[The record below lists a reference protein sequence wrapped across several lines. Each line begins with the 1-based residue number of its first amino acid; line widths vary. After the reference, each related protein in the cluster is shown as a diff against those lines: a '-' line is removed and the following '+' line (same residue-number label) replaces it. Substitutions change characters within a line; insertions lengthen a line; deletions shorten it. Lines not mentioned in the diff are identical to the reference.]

1 MAENIQL
8 TVSHRWGASRRR
20 GAFFVGIPGLAKHRK
35 SGNVP
40 RVLRLIACSAV
51 PLLCCQCTLFVPAP
65 QPPVLPKEP
74 AYHVHQDRYA
84 ALKPSSARIR
94 IDLGEQKARL
104 LNRHDEVVLE
114 TDISTGKPGNE
125 TPSGTF
131 RISEKIVD
139 KRSNLY
145 GNYLD
150 KKTGT
155 VLGKSWEVV
164 KPPKGAIYEGF
175 SMKYWMRLTNDG
187 VGMHVGYVKVNDP
200 SSFGCIR
207 VPEAIQPLIYEKC
220 LVGTKVM
227 IDPAPP
233 KAEIVETDPPPP
245 RRRSL
250 FQ

>member
-1 MAENIQL
+1 MGRLSQG
-8 TVSHRWGASRRR
+8 GALLCL
-20 GAFFVGIPGLAKHRK
+20 VLGLAKRRK

-40 RVLRLIACSAV
+40 RVFRLIACSTV

-65 QPPVLPKEP
+65 PIAVPPKEP

-84 ALKPSSARIR
+84 ALKPSYARIR

-150 KKTGT
+150 KETGT

-207 VPEAIQPLIYEKC
+207 VPEAVQPLIYEKC
-220 LVGTKVM
+220 LVGTKVV
-227 IDPAPP
+227 IDAAPP
-233 KAEIVETDPPPP
+233 KAEIIEAAPPP
-245 RRRSL
+245 RRRGF